1 MARDGVQV
9 QVTGADE
16 LVRTLARA
24 GDQMDD
30 FTAANMTAG
39 QVTAA
44 AASRRAPRRTGR
56 LAGSIKATTR
66 PNGAEIGS
74 TLIYANPI
82 HWGWPARNIRPNPF
96 LTTAFGEN
104 QPRIV
109 SEYSKRVESIIDG
122 VRGA

>member
-44 AASRRAPRRTGR
+44 AASRRAPRRTG
-56 LAGSIKATTR
+56 R